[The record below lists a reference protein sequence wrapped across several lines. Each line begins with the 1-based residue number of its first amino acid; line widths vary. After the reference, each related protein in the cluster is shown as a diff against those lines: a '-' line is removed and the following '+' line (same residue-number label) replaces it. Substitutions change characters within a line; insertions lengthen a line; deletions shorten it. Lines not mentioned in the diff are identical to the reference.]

1 MITKVLLA
9 LAVGLAGQEATLSGA
24 RQADTMT
31 NDRPRTAQ
39 RDTVQVS
46 TVTNSATYTVTI
58 DSIPVTYT
66 ADGSATAA
74 EIRDGL
80 IAAINGEPLLAGRVL
95 ASVKDADELY
105 IDARLAG
112 VGFVTTVDAKLTL
125 ANTTANADSASVL
138 FGAGVFRTGEQA
150 GCTADSALFT
160 AATATVATLT
170 PTVANSSV
178 YSIGIVNPAT
188 GNTVNVI
195 YTSDGS
201 ATAQEIVEGL
211 ATAVNA
217 AMPANTVIATEND
230 AVLTLTAEELSGG
243 GYFRF
248 NVQHSANQALSYTAG
263 TYISEE
269 TEAEALFAGVALRTA
284 TEAPLSDGTL
294 GYPGGSP
301 MSVLS
306 MGDVWVST
314 VDTVSVTGD
323 VYLGVT
329 GSARGKWRGTAASG
343 YVKLPKRQARW
354 MAVSG
359 SLAMLRVRI

>member
-9 LAVGLAGQEATLSGA
+9 LAVGLAGQEATLSGV

-39 RDTVQVS
+39 RDTVEVT
-46 TVTNSATYTVTI
+46 TVTNSATYTITI
-58 DSIPVTYT
+58 DSIPVMYT
-66 ADGSATAA
+66 ADSSATNT

-95 ASVKDADELY
+95 ASVKDTDELY

-170 PTVANSSV
+170 PTVTNSAI
-178 YSIGIVNPAT
+178 YSLGITNLET
-188 GNTVNVI
+188 GNTITVS
-195 YTSDGS
+195 YTADGS

-217 AMPANTVIATEND
+217 VMPANTVIATEND
-230 AVLTLTAEELSGG
+230 AVLTLTAEELSAG
-243 GYFRF
+243 GYYRF
-248 NVQHSANQALSYTAG
+248 AVVHSGNQTLSYTAG
-263 TYISEE
+263 TYTSEE
-269 TEAEALFAGVALRTA
+269 AQAEAMFAGVALRTA

-306 MGDVWVST
+306 TGDVWVST
-314 VDTVSVTGD
+314 VDTVTVTGD

-329 GSARGKWRGTAASG
+329 GSARGKWRGSAATG